1 MDTDSLEAASL
12 EMTYQAL
19 NDKSCEGIEHK
30 TYPAFGIQFYPQ
42 AGDALYGKFVEMI
55 EKGDHNNA

>member
-1 MDTDSLEAASL
+1 
-12 EMTYQAL
+12 MTYQAL

-30 TYPAFGIQFYPQ
+30 EYPAFGIQFYPQ
-42 AGDALYGKFVEMI
+42 TGDALYGKFVEMI